1 MSAVDHYVM
10 ADTPTS
16 KVSKTCDLCK
26 ARKVRCTRSGDDE
39 HAACDYCITRKA
51 RCHYSYMKPPR
62 KRKQRT
68 EDVESPS
75 GGSETHS
82 LVKRP
87 ALTSPEPAA
96 ICPSI
101 PDETVANKNSTRQ
114 LPPPSGIT
122 PSSLYV
128 DHLLASRQTPARG
141 RDEEVVNKVAE
152 IFGPSSNISFF
163 SKARVDALSA
173 RLGHTRLSQLL
184 ETIGTVAN
192 SRTKG
197 ANKAANLPFLRQQN
211 LPPLELSE
219 DVSTACIQAFFT
231 HVHPVYPFLDQKA
244 FEQRLYGH
252 LLYPSLEADRVWSGL
267 YYAVLALGCQYN
279 DGGSF
284 DPGKGQ
290 AWCFFERAM
299 SCFSDIIFTKGSLMA
314 IQALTAMAIFST
326 KLSAWQ
332 FEALLIS
339 EAARMAQNMGYNRNR
354 GSKDNLSH
362 RVFWVLYCLDKTSCF
377 VTGRT
382 SNIMD
387 ADIGCPI
394 PYVPESIFGDYD
406 WFLTHARYA
415 RLVSRIYS
423 TIFSL
428 SAAGNSSSYYLD
440 RIQHLLEELESWK
453 TSIPESYRP
462 GEPLQARLMPG
473 PVAVSVA
480 LHTQY
485 YYYNALMT
493 LSRTAL
499 YLGDGPK
506 EMGLQLRM
514 KRLLI
519 DTACSILELTKYIE
533 VASYTSLWVLAIMPL
548 SALFILFDQ
557 AVHNPLLPQT
567 NTYLALL
574 DIATGHFSRLDYASQ
589 GTVPSSLLAEFAHIA
604 RQYIRDLQ
612 MKEFG
617 RDRYQVI
624 QTAQRRESH
633 DASGYD
639 QTKDGGVP
647 NIAGSTIQPQI
658 AALENPISGGFLGSQ
673 PLATPNPPINQTS
686 GLVMQQYT
694 HQEPNERQTSDASK
708 QLESEKTRVG
718 NTGSMSSQYEAS
730 ALAMETI
737 SGAIASEEFQLLGID
752 VMDLFDTM
760 NFTGEMP

>member
-1 MSAVDHYVM
+1 M
-10 ADTPTS
+10 ADMPAS

-26 ARKVRCTRSGDDE
+26 SRKVRCIRSGEDE
-39 HAACDYCITRKA
+39 HAACDYCINRKA

-62 KRKQRT
+62 KRKQQID
-68 EDVESPS
+68 DVECPPGDLESS
-75 GGSETHS
+75 S
-82 LVKRP
+82 LVKRV
-87 ALTSPEPAA
+87 ALTSPDP
-96 ICPSI
+96 
-101 PDETVANKNSTRQ
+101 TVIQDSVSNKHVTAH
-114 LPPPSGIT
+114 LPTLSSSAPT
-122 PSSLYV
+122 SLYV

-141 RDEEVVNKVAE
+141 RDEEVTNKLAE

-163 SKARVDALSA
+163 SKARVDALGA

-184 ETIGTVAN
+184 ETIGSVAN

-197 ANKAANLPFLRQQN
+197 ANKAANLPFLRQQS

-231 HVHPVYPFLDQKA
+231 HVHPVYPFLDQTA

-252 LLYPSLEADRVWSGL
+252 LLYPSLENDRVWSGL

-279 DGGSF
+279 DGGGF

-290 AWCFFERAM
+290 AWSFFERAM

-314 IQALTAMAIFST
+314 VQALTAMAIFST

-339 EAARMAQNMGYNRNR
+339 EGARMAQNMGYNRNR
-354 GSKDNLSH
+354 GLKDNLSH

-394 PYVPESIFGDYD
+394 PYVPESVFGDYD

-453 TSIPESYRP
+453 ASIPECYRP
-462 GEPLQARLMPG
+462 GEPLKARLMPG

-480 LHTQY
+480 LHAQY

-499 YLGDGPK
+499 YIGDGPK

-514 KRLLI
+514 KRLFI

-567 NTYLALL
+567 TSYLSLL
-574 DIATGHFSRLDYASQ
+574 DIGIGHFSRLDYASQ
-589 GTVPSSLLAEFAHIA
+589 GTVPGSLLAEFAHIA
-604 RQYIRDLQ
+604 RQYIRDSQ
-612 MKEFG
+612 IKEHG
-617 RDRYQVI
+617 RDRHQVI
-624 QTAQRRESH
+624 QAAQRRDSQ
-633 DASGYD
+633 DTSSYSYRGFD
-639 QTKDGGVP
+639 GTKPPGVP
-647 NIAGSTIQPQI
+647 DSMAQNTEPRVDAGGLQTSISS
-658 AALENPISGGFLGSQ
+658 ALLSSR
-673 PLATPNPPINQTS
+673 PLATPAGS
-686 GLVMQQYT
+686 FDHVSSLAAQQYSHQIT
-694 HQEPNERQTSDASK
+694 HESQTKNSTTQASH
-708 QLESEKTRVG
+708 LMHTEKPTIG
-718 NTGSMSSQYEAS
+718 NNGFMGTPYEAS
-730 ALAMETI
+730 ASTMEDI

-760 NFTGEMP
+760 NFPVGTP